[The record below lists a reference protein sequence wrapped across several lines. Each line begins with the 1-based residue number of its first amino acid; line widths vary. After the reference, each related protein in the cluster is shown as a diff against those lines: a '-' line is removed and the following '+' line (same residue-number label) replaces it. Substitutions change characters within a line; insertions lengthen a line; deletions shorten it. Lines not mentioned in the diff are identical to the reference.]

1 MRNAYFL
8 SICLLISCQV
18 NAEVN
23 TSENYK
29 YYSINPVS
37 RADMLASL
45 RAASPIREGDE
56 IFLGHTHSAIT
67 WNFRWNSNSNS
78 CWITSVETKIAST
91 YTLPQLAS
99 DAIEVKQVWSRW
111 FPKLL
116 RHENGHH
123 DIALKTARKID
134 AGIANM
140 VPQPNCQVLEKLANE
155 LGKKYLEEMGVQ
167 NKKYDQDTNHGET
180 EGARLSTYL

>member
-8 SICLLISCQV
+8 SICVLISCQV
-18 NAEVN
+18 YAEVN
-23 TSENYK
+23 TSENFK

-45 RAASPIREGDE
+45 RAASPIREGGE
-56 IFLGHTHSAIT
+56 IFLGHTYSAIT

-78 CWITSVETKIAST
+78 CWMTSVEIKLAST

-99 DAIEVKQVWSRW
+99 DSVEVKQVWSRW

-123 DIALKTARKID
+123 NIALKTARKID
-134 AGIANM
+134 QTIATIA
-140 VPQPNCQVLEKLANE
+140 PQANCQVLEKLANE
-155 LGKKYLEEMGVQ
+155 QANKQIEEMARQ
-167 NKKYDQDTNHGET
+167 NTKYDQDTNHGDT
-180 EGARLSTYL
+180 EGARISSYL

>member
-8 SICLLISCQV
+8 SISILIGCQV
-18 NAEVN
+18 KAEVN
-23 TSENYK
+23 TSESFK
-29 YYSINPVS
+29 YYSVNPVS

-45 RAASPIREGDE
+45 RAASPIREGGE
-56 IFLGHTHSAIT
+56 IFFGYTYSSVK
-67 WNFRWNSNSNS
+67 WNFRWKYNSNS
-78 CWITSVETKIAST
+78 CWIASVATELATT

-99 DAIEVKQVWSRW
+99 DSVEVKQVWSRW

-123 DIALKTARKID
+123 DIAIKTARKID
-134 AGIANM
+134 AGIASM
-140 VPQPNCQVLEKLANE
+140 VPQPNCQVLGKLANE
-155 LGKKYLEEMGVQ
+155 LGKKYIEEMGVL